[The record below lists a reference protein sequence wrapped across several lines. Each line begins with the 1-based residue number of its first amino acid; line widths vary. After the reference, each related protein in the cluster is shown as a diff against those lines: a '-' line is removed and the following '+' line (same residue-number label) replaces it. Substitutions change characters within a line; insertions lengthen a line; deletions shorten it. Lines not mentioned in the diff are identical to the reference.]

1 MMSKGEIR
9 YIAQSLYYIFI
20 KNQIKN
26 ILYIPYRIFENS
38 VLKKRIRCNK
48 YIYIYIHKFKPLL
61 NEYQALHAIKN
72 ILFNRIQILAF
83 LFVLATCFF
92 TIIYALFGITL
103 YDFNWSHTLAVKLI
117 EVFFLT
123 IIFIAVIC
131 IQWKIVFYA
140 TGYSIIVLKRA
151 FGQFPLII

>member
-1 MMSKGEIR
+1 MFDMNFLFKWMMSKGEIR
-9 YIAQSLYYIFI
+9 YITQSLYYIFI

-72 ILFNRIQILAF
+72 ILFNRIQILALLFSASYVF
-83 LFVLATCFF
+83 LHNNLCS
-92 TIIYALFGITL
+92 LWH
-103 YDFNWSHTLAVKLI
+103 N
-117 EVFFLT
+117 
-123 IIFIAVIC
+123 
-131 IQWKIVFYA
+131 IV
-140 TGYSIIVLKRA
+140 
-151 FGQFPLII
+151 